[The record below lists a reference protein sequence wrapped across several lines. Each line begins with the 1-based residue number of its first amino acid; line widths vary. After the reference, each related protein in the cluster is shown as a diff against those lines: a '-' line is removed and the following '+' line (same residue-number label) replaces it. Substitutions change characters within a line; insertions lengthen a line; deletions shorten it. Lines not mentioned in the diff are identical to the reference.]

1 MSEWEPPGHGEHD
14 GAFGASFGGSF
25 GEGDVR
31 WWCDR
36 CGTSCLEATTCD
48 CCELAELRAEN
59 DRIAELVA
67 ENERLKA
74 QVEAVLDIHSK
85 FDVTLFPEHPVY
97 MCLGCYDTEWHECP
111 TVKAVTLDGDA

>member
-59 DRIAELVA
+59 EPLRLENDALRTVADQLMA
-67 ENERLKA
+67 ENEALQDRIEKA
-74 QVEAVLDIHSK
+74 LGILNDPAWMFLNSVPAKVLSDASAA
-85 FDVTLFPEHPVY
+85 LR
-97 MCLGCYDTEWHECP
+97 
-111 TVKAVTLDGDA
+111 GDA